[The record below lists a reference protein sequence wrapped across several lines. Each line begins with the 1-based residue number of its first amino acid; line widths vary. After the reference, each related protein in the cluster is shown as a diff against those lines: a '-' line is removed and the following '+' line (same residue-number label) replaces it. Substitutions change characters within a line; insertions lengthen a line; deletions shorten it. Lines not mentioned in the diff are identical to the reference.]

1 MSNSCPVY
9 INNFCILKEVFNP
22 VFNARLFNLSLSVI
36 QEGYGTDCQGSIS
49 LCSFKIQQSE
59 LQKEEPTSNPLVEPP
74 AIEAPLVEEKTF
86 TKVSLHQVKNP
97 YLVKADALVYPTNI
111 ILTIDDPLLNK
122 MSRNKIQDECDKI
135 RKPYKM
141 GTIYKTSNGGE
152 GSQVKPKHIYHAV
165 VAGESRLVNEEDV
178 KLSVRKALLQAEL
191 DNVRNIVMMPLDC
204 GTHDINDIARVHLA
218 AIKTFLSSHPNY
230 SIKNIFVVMEDEE
243 SLEVYREYY
252 NRIF

>member
-9 INNFCILKEVFNP
+9 INSFCALKEVFNP
-22 VFNARLFNLSLSVI
+22 VFNSRLFNLPLDVI
-36 QEGYGTDCQGSIS
+36 QEGYIADCEGSIS
-49 LCSFKIQQSE
+49 LCSFKKIVEQQETLKEDPPVEES
-59 LQKEEPTSNPLVEPP
+59 KPEEPPIVEQ
-74 AIEAPLVEEKTF
+74 T

-97 YLVKADALVYPTNI
+97 YLVKADVLVYPTNI

-135 RKPYKM
+135 PKPYKM
-141 GTIYKTSNGGE
+141 GTIYITSNGGE
-152 GSQVKPKHIYHAV
+152 GSQVQAKQIYHAV

-178 KLSVRKALLQAEL
+178 KLSVRKALLQA
-191 DNVRNIVMMPLDC
+191 DIDKAKNVVMMPLDC

-218 AIKTFLSSHPNY
+218 AIKTFLSSHKDY

-252 NRIF
+252 HRIF

>member
-9 INNFCILKEVFNP
+9 NNNFCILKEVFNP

-36 QEGYGTDCQGSIS
+36 QEGYGTDCQGSMS
-49 LCSFKIQQSE
+49 LCSFKVQQ
-59 LQKEEPTSNPLVEPP
+59 EEAKDESIPEPKFEEPLVED
-74 AIEAPLVEEKTF
+74 KTF

-97 YLVKADALVYPTNI
+97 YLVKADVLVYPTNI
-111 ILTIDDPLLNK
+111 ILTVDDPLLNK

-135 RKPYKM
+135 QKPYKM
-141 GTIYKTSNGGE
+141 GTIYKTTNGGE
-152 GSQVKPKHIYHAV
+152 GSQVQPKHIYHAV

-178 KLSVRKALLQAEL
+178 KLSVRKALLQAEI
-191 DNVRNIVMMPLDC
+191 DQARNIVMMPLDC

-218 AIKTFLSSHPNY
+218 AIKTFLSSHRDY
-230 SIKNIFVVMEDEE
+230 SVKNIFVVMEDEE
-243 SLEVYREYY
+243 SLEVYTEYY